1 MNTCMLKNRKSQLS
15 ITMIITAIIGL
26 IILVVIV
33 LMLTG
38 NLGAF
43 GEGTSEASGCETVC
57 KAIGK
62 VKHTTDQANAAEC
75 KTAKGQYIFGDYS
88 DVSSGVCCCEDKLE
102 ITSTGTTTPTTAP
115 TTPTTAP

>member
-1 MNTCMLKNRKSQLS
+1 MLKNRKSQLS

-26 IILVVIV
+26 IILVAII

-38 NLGAF
+38 KLGAF

-62 VKHTTDQANAAEC
+62 VKHTTDQATAAAC
-75 KTAKGQYIFGDYS
+75 KDTAKGQYIFGDYS
-88 DVSSGVCCCEDKLE
+88 DVSTGVCCC
-102 ITSTGTTTPTTAP
+102 T
-115 TTPTTAP
+115 